1 MPTMSSWNKI
11 AKVEYLWICGS
22 RIPVSI
28 TSLPYKFGGIMAIH
42 ITDIKKA
49 YELLNK
55 WCDVTSR
62 LSNDGV
68 VMVKEMQ
75 RLKVQTE
82 KLISE
87 E

>member
-1 MPTMSSWNKI
+1 M
-11 AKVEYLWICGS
+11 WIYGS

-42 ITDIKKA
+42 IKDIEKA
-49 YELLNK
+49 FKLLRK
-55 WCDVTSR
+55 WVDVTSR
-62 LSNDGV
+62 LSNDGLV
-68 VMVKEMQ
+68 RVKEMQ
-75 RLKVQTE
+75 RLQIQTE